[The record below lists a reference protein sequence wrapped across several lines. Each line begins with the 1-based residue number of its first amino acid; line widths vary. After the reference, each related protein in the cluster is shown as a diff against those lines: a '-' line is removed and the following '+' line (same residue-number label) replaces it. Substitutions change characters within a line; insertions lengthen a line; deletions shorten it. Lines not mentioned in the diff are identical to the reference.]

1 MKENDLNNNAPLVNE
16 YLLIDPKHLSKAI
29 FDAELPEQVIREIPP
44 LNLYMAIQNNGLL
57 SSTDLIDIMTVHQ
70 RRVILDLD
78 CWEKDEFN
86 EARFFNWLSLTD
98 ENNSLDLLK
107 KIFASSDLKL
117 ISFLIG
123 KYVAV
128 HYQTEPTDMPPS
140 GDFYTPDKG
149 YTWIKVETQNS
160 DYDFLLKRLLAL
172 IFETNIELFYQ
183 VISVQTV
190 STPTELEE
198 EAFREKNDRLASE
211 GIPTFEEALE
221 INRPIAKSKIID
233 KLKTIKKLPKAP
245 LDNITP
251 LSIKDDMDEPLK
263 SFIAGIKDIHT
274 ALSELSRILN
284 AGIVFYDQT
293 FDNLEGMYEL
303 SEKIKGILN
312 IGLERLLIETELN
325 EKLKDS
331 YPIINLQDIYRYG
344 LSFINDIRNKA
355 IKVLNTKEDANNEP
369 LDSVNLEILNSLSEK
384 IPTLPLF
391 VKDSENFISD
401 SENKLIRGKRALR
414 NYNDIETANKLL
426 GKISSI

>member
-1 MKENDLNNNAPLVNE
+1 MKDDASNKETSLVNE

-29 FDAELPEQVIREIPP
+29 FDAELPEKVIREIPP

-70 RRVILDLD
+70 RRIMLDLD

-98 ENNSLDLLK
+98 ESNSLDLLK

-183 VISVQTV
+183 IISVQTV

-198 EAFREKNDRLASE
+198 NAYKEKEDRLASE
-211 GIPTFEEALE
+211 GIPTFEESLD
-221 INRPIAKSKIID
+221 INRPITKSKIIE
-233 KLKTIKKLPKAP
+233 KLKTIKKLPKTP

-303 SEKIKGILN
+303 SEKVKGILN
-312 IGLERLLIETELN
+312 IGLERLLVETELN
-325 EKLKDS
+325 EKLSES
-331 YPIINLQDIYRYG
+331 YPIINLQDIYKYG

-355 IKVLNTKEDANNEP
+355 IKILNAKENDNNNP
-369 LDSVNLEILNSLSEK
+369 LDAINLEILTSLSEK

-391 VKDSENFISD
+391 VKDCENFIND
-401 SENKLIRGKRALR
+401 SENKLLKGRRALR
-414 NYNDIETANKLL
+414 NYNDVQIANKLL
-426 GKISSI
+426 EKII